1 MIIDFPN
8 MPVEL
13 IPNFKGGEKEFSV
26 QMFNDGSCK
35 IMHGTL
41 IPGAS
46 IGLHTHET
54 DAEILFV
61 IAGKGTLIDDGTP
74 KPIQAG
80 QCAYCPKGHNH
91 SLVNSDDKQDLEFYA
106 CVPQL

>member
-1 MIIDFPN
+1 MIVDFPN
-8 MPVEL
+8 MPVNL

-26 QMFNDGSCK
+26 QMFDDGSCK
-35 IMHGTL
+35 IMHGIL

-54 DAEILFV
+54 NSEILFV
-61 IAGKGTLIDDGTP
+61 LAGKGTLIDDGEA
-74 KPIQAG
+74 KPLRAG

-91 SLVNSDDKQDLEFYA
+91 SLINTDEKIDLEFYA
-106 CVPQL
+106 TVPEQ